1 MSDPNLTVEAR
12 IPDALQAAVADK
24 LARASEE
31 DVAGRVAREDV
42 TLWGP
47 SGTPEIANR
56 LGWLTIAERMLGEL
70 GALELFAA
78 EAHDDELEDI
88 VLLGMGGSSLAPEV
102 LRRSFAGTDEHARL
116 HVLDSTDAARI
127 RAIEP
132 LPQPSSRRSN
142 IDWRTPEGGGGPNY
156 SMM

>member
-24 LARASEE
+24 LARATEE
-31 DVAGRVAREDV
+31 DVAGRIAREDA

-70 GALELFAA
+70 GDLELFAA

-102 LRRSFAGTDEHARL
+102 LRRSWRRKSHF
-116 HVLDSTDAARI
+116 STCPI
-127 RAIEP
+127 
-132 LPQPSSRRSN
+132 SS
-142 IDWRTPEGGGGPNY
+142 
-156 SMM
+156 